1 MKCPKCQSDME
12 TVSIRANTSPHEI
25 EVDRCNSCKGIWFDE
40 FELSDAKNL
49 EGAESIDIGDSNS
62 GKEQNQNDLIDCP
75 KCNTKMIRMVD
86 AQQSHIWYEHCV
98 TCSGNFFDAGEFK
111 DLKEDTIFDF
121 VKTWLTPERK
131 P

>member
-1 MKCPKCQSDME
+1 ME
-12 TVSIRANTSPHEI
+12 KVSIQEI
-25 EVDRCNSCKGIWFDE
+25 ELDRCNSCKGIWFDE